1 MHIFE
6 FYYSFNLIN
15 IFIIIIFFFFML
27 DILMSIL
34 GYYFHLL
41 IFNLNF
47 YDLIPISNLSYHFIN
62 NPATLILIDH
72 NLIVKKLNFFIY

>member
-1 MHIFE
+1 M
-6 FYYSFNLIN
+6 Y
-15 IFIIIIFFFFML
+15 
-27 DILMSIL
+27 IL